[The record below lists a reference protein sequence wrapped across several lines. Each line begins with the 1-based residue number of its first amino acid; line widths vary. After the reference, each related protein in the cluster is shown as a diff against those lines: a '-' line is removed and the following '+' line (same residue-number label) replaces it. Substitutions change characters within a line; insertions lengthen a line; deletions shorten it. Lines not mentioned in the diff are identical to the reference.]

1 MNSAE
6 RFEDICRAMSEP
18 AFYPHSVSGVERRET
33 HISVVFLAGEWAY
46 KLKKQKDLGFLDF
59 RDPAR
64 RLHYCLQEIKL
75 NQRLSFGVYQEVLG
89 IHESEKGL
97 CFGPVEGALE
107 YVVKMA
113 RLPDEASFEAL
124 LRKGVVTQENISS
137 LGEILAGFHKNAER
151 GHGIDAYGD
160 PEHIRFNM
168 EENFTQILPFAQGLL
183 DPQKWEFFL
192 QVCRSFA
199 DNHVDLFMHRVREG
213 RITDGHGDLRAEHV
227 YFHHGVQVIDCIEF
241 NERFRYGDCALD
253 LAFLIMDLDRLGHAD
268 TARRLLQAYAT
279 AAGDPEVY
287 ALMDFYAAYRAF
299 VRLKVACFS
308 LEHANPREPVQ
319 EEIRKYM
326 RQAYGYALAFGRP
339 VLWVF
344 FGLPACGKSTLA
356 RRVAQALFMPLY
368 GSDSVRKQAED
379 FPDAGVVAFNTGV
392 YRPVLRSRVY
402 AQLLN
407 LAQDELKKGRSV
419 ALDATFSRADW
430 RESAICLA
438 QDHKAGLVFV
448 HCVCDPQVLRSR
460 LAQREGGAGESD
472 ARLVHFEDMIKSFE
486 PFIHEVPEA
495 YMEVDTGRTPEECF
509 YEILAKGH
517 ALKHA
522 QSQRLIGG
530 LNSETIAAE

>member
-6 RFEDICRAMSEP
+6 QFEDICRAMSEP

-46 KLKKQKDLGFLDF
+46 KLKKHKDLGFLDF
-59 RDPAR
+59 RDPGK
-64 RLHYCLQEIKL
+64 RLHFCMQEVKL

-89 IHESEKGL
+89 VHEGEKGL
-97 CFGPVEGALE
+97 CLGPLEGALE

-113 RLPDEASFEAL
+113 RLPDEASLEAM
-124 LRKGVVTQENISS
+124 LRTGEVTQENISS
-137 LGEILAGFHKNAER
+137 LGETLAGFHKSSER
-151 GHGIDAYGD
+151 GHGIDTYGD
-160 PEHIRFNM
+160 LEQIRFNM
-168 EENFTQILPFAQGLL
+168 EENFTQLLPFAQALL
-183 DPQKWEFFL
+183 DLRKWDFCRH
-192 QVCRSFA
+192 VCRSFA

-253 LAFLIMDLDRLGHAD
+253 LAFLIMDLDRLGYAD

-279 AAGDPEVY
+279 AARDPEIY
-287 ALMDFYAAYRAF
+287 ALVDFYAAYRAF

-308 LEHANPREPVQ
+308 LEHVKSREPLQ
-319 EEIRKYM
+319 EEIRRYL

-344 FGLPACGKSTLA
+344 FGLPASGKSTLA
-356 RRVAQALFMPLY
+356 RRVARALFMPLL
-368 GSDSVRKQAED
+368 GSDKVRKQAED
-379 FPDAGVVAFNTGV
+379 FPDAEVVSFNTGA

-402 AQLLN
+402 ARLFN

-419 ALDATFSRADW
+419 ILDATFSKEQW
-430 RESAICLA
+430 RESAIRLA

-448 HCVCDPQVLRSR
+448 HCVCEPQTIRAR
-460 LAQREGGAGESD
+460 LAQREREAGESD
-472 ARLVHFEDMIKSFE
+472 ARLVHFENMIKNFE
-486 PFIHEVPEA
+486 PFSHEVPDA
-495 YMEVDTGRTPEECF
+495 YLEIDTERTPEESF

-522 QSQRLIGG
+522 QVQCLLGG
-530 LNSETIAAE
+530 LNGETDSRE